1 MPASTPKPAT
11 NQIDRRRRRHPRYA
25 ADFRVTV
32 SYLLEN
38 QYQKLEGHCRDL
50 SEAGIGILLAAEMNS
65 GEVVGLS
72 YLVPGSADP
81 WEVRAVVRYRRGYQ
95 YGFEFLSLT
104 GGQQRDAE
112 ELLQGPGTDG
122 LKRLPVEA
130 GGAEPASDGQ
140 FGMTSVILWS
150 GDLWFKLKPGL
161 VRANERTHDFYE

>member
-11 NQIDRRRRRHPRYA
+11 NQIDRRRRRYPRYA

-50 SEAGIGILLAAEMNS
+50 SKAGIGVLLAAELNN

-72 YLVPGSADP
+72 YSVPGSADP

-104 GGQQRDAE
+104 GGQQE
-112 ELLQGPGTDG
+112 SLTNYFQG
-122 LKRLPVEA
+122 
-130 GGAEPASDGQ
+130 
-140 FGMTSVILWS
+140 
-150 GDLWFKLKPGL
+150 
-161 VRANERTHDFYE
+161 RAPMD